1 VVTDDAITVG
11 VGGAIIELSDAQGEL
26 DEMLLKSRATVG
38 ALSET
43 DLTVIPMTLA
53 AG

>member
-1 VVTDDAITVG
+1 MSAPTLPENA
-11 VGGAIIELSDAQGEL
+11 AAADAQDEL

-38 ALSET
+38 ALSES
-43 DLTVIPMTLA
+43 DLTVIPMTA